1 MMYDSAHR
9 QQLWRDY
16 YRAMQRGDKVTAQ
29 QLLTIIHSP
38 PTTGQRADTRSRGG
52 CSRCRRSL

>member
-1 MMYDSAHR
+1 MYNSAHR

-16 YRAMQRGDKVTAQ
+16 YRAMQRGDKVVAQ
-29 QLLTIIHSP
+29 QLLSQIHSP
-38 PTTGQRADTRSRGG
+38 PSSAQRPDAQARGG